1 MRSTVLVTATLLA
14 SSMGLGQPP
23 APSAKASCSV
33 TGTVAFSTRDAT
45 LTPSDVVVYVAQGK
59 RKGMSLPA
67 ATRHEIAQVKKQ
79 FTPRTLIIQRAD
91 SVAFPNRD
99 TPVEHSVFSSDR
111 TTVRIKP
118 NSKAEPEP
126 ATFTREGGFRI
137 QCDIHS
143 KMRAWVM
150 VVPDRSLATQVR
162 EDGSWRIDNVPAGA
176 HTLKVAEPNGATV
189 ELRVTACDSD
199 TPVQVTLEGNEAPTL
214 RRFNGS
220 PYGEY
225 QP

>member
-1 MRSTVLVTATLLA
+1 MRPSVLLTVGLLA
-14 SSMGLGQPP
+14 SSPGAAQPP
-23 APSAKASCSV
+23 GPDKATCSLTGSV
-33 TGTVAFSTRDAT
+33 TFSTKDAE
-45 LTPSDVVVYVAQGK
+45 LKPSDVVVYVAQGK
-59 RKGMSLPA
+59 RKGMTLPPT
-67 ATRHEIAQVKKQ
+67 TRHEIAQVKKQ
-79 FTPRTLIIQRAD
+79 FTPRTLIVQRAD

-99 TPVEHSVFSSDR
+99 IPVEHSVFSSDR

-118 NSKAEPEP
+118 NAKAEPEP

-162 EDGSWRIDNVPAGA
+162 DDGSWRIDNVPAGT
-176 HTLKVAEPNGATV
+176 HTLKVAEPNGATA
-189 ELRVTACDSD
+189 ELRVTACDGD

-214 RRFNGS
+214 RRFNGT